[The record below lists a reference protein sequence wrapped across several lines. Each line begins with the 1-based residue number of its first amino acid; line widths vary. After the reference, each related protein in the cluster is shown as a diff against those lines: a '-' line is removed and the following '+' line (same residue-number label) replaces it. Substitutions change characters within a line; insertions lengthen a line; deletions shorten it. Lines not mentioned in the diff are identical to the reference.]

1 VLGQLAQQQ
10 ELQPGQRDWTG
21 PDVGH
26 QAPDVQGE
34 AARPDHL
41 PGPFVPGQRTGQRI
55 RAAQPDPDPGQQL
68 GQRERLGQVVLCAA
82 LQAVHL
88 GRHVGQAG
96 QHEHGLVGARGQ
108 HALED
113 GLARHAGHDQIQD
126 DQVVMAGLGA
136 AQRLGAGGREVG
148 QVTRRVQRPADERA
162 DARLV
167 VGHQDPGGDGV
178 CRLGEGGLGRFLGSH
193 RLFVGRL
200 PLACP
205 PRHQARAPIRADPVL
220 NHRSMT

>member
-10 ELQPGQRDWTG
+10 ELQPGQRDRTG

-26 QAPDVQGE
+26 QAPDVQRE
-34 AARPDHL
+34 AGPDHL
-41 PGPFVPGQRTGQRI
+41 PGPFVPGQRTGRRPRGRTGRRPCGRTGQRI

-68 GQRERLGQVVLCAA
+68 GQRERLGQVVLRSA

-108 HALED
+108 HALQD
-113 GLARHAGHDQIQD
+113 GLTRHIGHDQIQD
-126 DQVVMAGLGA
+126 DQVVVAGQGA
-136 AQRLGAGGREVG
+136 AQRLGTGRREVG
-148 QVTRRVQRPADERA
+148 QVACRVQRAADERA

-167 VGHQDPGGDGV
+167 VGDQDPRGNHIR
-178 CRLGEGGLGRFLGSH
+178 RLGEGGLSHFLRSH
-193 RLFVGRL
+193 RLLAARGGL
-200 PLACP
+200 PLASP
-205 PRHQARAPIRADPVL
+205 PGA
-220 NHRSMT
+220 